1 MEVYKKLFL
10 IALPIALQQ
19 FLATSVN
26 FIDTIMIG
34 KLGEIALASVGLSN
48 QFFFFYNIVLFGLV
62 SGGAIFFSQFWGKY
76 DLDGIAKSTVL
87 TVLFALVISIPFF
100 ILSLF
105 FPQLVMRFFSPD
117 PLVIDAGIKYLRI
130 LSLSFPIF
138 ALSMVF
144 SFVLR
149 SVHKA
154 HIPMYVTVVELLS
167 NVFLNYM
174 LIFGKF
180 GFPKLGIVGA
190 AIGTVLSRI
199 IGLIFLLILMK
210 VKELPGRFNTK
221 HIKMIN
227 LTFVKRFLHYTLP
240 VIAQEFAWSL
250 GFTMYSVIY
259 AHMSTKVIA
268 ARNILG
274 TIEGFA
280 WAFTFSLGNAASVII
295 GNNIGAKKFD
305 ETFKL
310 SKRIILL
317 TEIIAV
323 VTGTLT
329 YYGTKLAINL
339 FNVSD
344 DVKRMVIVAMA
355 ISMGFFPLKVLN
367 GLNVVGFF
375 RAGGDTKFSFAV
387 EASTLWFLGVPLA
400 AFGGL
405 VLKLS
410 FPEVLL
416 LTMVDEAVKGIILL
430 IRYKSRKWIKNVI
443 EGL

>member
-1 MEVYKKLFL
+1 MEVYRKLFL

-62 SGGAIFFSQFWGKY
+62 SGGAIFFAQFWGRY
-76 DLDGIAKSTVL
+76 DLDGISKSTAL
-87 TVLFALVISIPFF
+87 TALFGLIISIPFF
-100 ILSLF
+100 VLSLF
-105 FPQLVMRFFSPD
+105 FPDIVMRFFSPD
-117 PLVIDAGIKYLRI
+117 PLVIEAGIKYLRI
-130 LSLSFPIF
+130 LSFSFPIF
-138 ALSMVF
+138 SLSMVF

-154 HIPMYVTVVELLS
+154 HIPMYVTTIELSS
-167 NVFLNYM
+167 NIFFNYV

-190 AIGTVLSRI
+190 AIATVISRI
-199 IGLIFLLILMK
+199 IGLIFLLIIMK
-210 VKELPGRFNTK
+210 AKDLPGRFTIK

-227 LTFVKRFLHYTLP
+227 STFIKRFLRYTLP
-240 VIAQEFAWSL
+240 TIANEFAWSL

-280 WAFTFSLGNAASVII
+280 WAFTFSLANAASVII
-295 GNNIGAKKFD
+295 GNYLGAKKFD
-305 ETFKL
+305 EAFIL
-310 SKRIILL
+310 SKKIIML

-323 VTGTLT
+323 ISAFVTFFGTT
-329 YYGTKLAINL
+329 FAINL

-344 DVKRMVIVAMA
+344 EVKKLVIVTMA
-355 ISMGFFPLKVLN
+355 ISMGFFPLKVFN
-367 GLNVVGFF
+367 GLNIVGFL
-375 RAGGDTKFSFAV
+375 RAGGDTRFSFAV

-400 AFGGL
+400 AIGGL
-405 VLKLS
+405 ILQLG
-410 FPEVLL
+410 FPLVFL
-416 LTMVDEAVKGIILL
+416 LTMTDEIVKSIILL
-430 IRYKSRKWIKNVI
+430 YRFKSKKWIKNVV